1 MTNTINIGSFFSAVF
16 IICAVVIIASCSSS
30 SPALSKEKFS
40 GVNGAA
46 LEVGKTLSSGGDY
59 KAFSAALQKLSLE
72 IAALKNNVRTD
83 QEKDLLKD
91 YSDLYAIYHDG
102 YVLWKYKIEFTR
114 YGFVPENLIYVGQ
127 DIEPIVIKYRIPVEF
142 HVYAPTQQSWKS
154 IPAESLQMIWTNADS
169 EMQII
174 NSILSYR

>member
-1 MTNTINIGSFFSAVF
+1 MTSRTDIGSFFSGLF
-16 IICAVVIIASCSSS
+16 IIWMTVICAACSSS
-30 SPALSKEKFS
+30 SPELSREKFR

-46 LEVGKTLSSGGDY
+46 QEVRKTLSSGDNY
-59 KAFSAALQKLSLE
+59 QAFCGALQKLSLE

-127 DIEPIVIKYRIPVEF
+127 DIEPIVVKYRIPLEF
-142 HVYAPTQQSWKS
+142 HVYGPTQQSWKS
-154 IPAESLQMIWTNADS
+154 IPAESIQMIWTNADS